1 MCEHCE
7 DTGFIIDGCGNC
19 SGSGEGMY
27 DGSTC
32 QVCKGSGEVQIKCE
46 CEEETDEDNEEE

>member
-1 MCEHCE
+1 MSKIDYCGEC
-7 DTGFIIDGCGNC
+7 DNTGFTDELCRNC

-32 QVCKGSGEVQIKCE
+32 SACRGSGNSKEECTECKGDSV
-46 CEEETDEDNEEE
+46 